1 MKTLKTLLRYWIA
14 LISLLG
20 FLGGWITLA
29 HAQKPVQPGNSS
41 TFGALNGPGVAP
53 LQPLNL
59 NGDASNGANN
69 NNFSFQPSAP
79 QPEPESRLVPSPVSY
94 PEIALNNSSPRLSGF
109 VNSGVSAPNPC
120 SILFSVC
127 SATP

>member
-1 MKTLKTLLRYWIA
+1 MKTFKTLLRYWIA
-14 LISLLG
+14 LVSLIG

-41 TFGALNGPGVAP
+41 AFGALNGPGLTP

-79 QPEPESRLVPSPVSY
+79 QPQF
-94 PEIALNNSSPRLSGF
+94 GF
-109 VNSGVSAPNPC
+109 PMLRTRGS
-120 SILFSVC
+120 
-127 SATP
+127 

>member
-1 MKTLKTLLRYWIA
+1 MKTFKTLLRYWIA
-14 LISLLG
+14 LVSLLG

-29 HAQKPVQPGNSS
+29 HAQKPIQPGASNTS
-41 TFGALNGPGVAP
+41 GALTVPGVAP

-79 QPEPESRLVPSPVSY
+79 QPQF
-94 PEIALNNSSPRLSGF
+94 GF
-109 VNSGVSAPNPC
+109 PMLRTRGS
-120 SILFSVC
+120 
-127 SATP
+127 